1 MKEEDE
7 LVDIRRPIMPMN
19 RVQFQKGL
27 SLGEFMQRYGTEE
40 GCERELE
47 AQRWPRGFECPA
59 CGSRQYSNFRRGR
72 LLYYQCCDCRHQA
85 SLIAGTVMGSSKLG
99 LRLWFQAAYVLS
111 QAKNNV
117 SALELMRHLGVCY
130 QTAWSLKHKLM
141 EAMWVRERSRTLT
154 GTVQVDEAFLG
165 GQASGRDNWGRKG
178 KVPLLAAVSAT
189 AEGKAAKV
197 CLSQQPA
204 TGEDVVVFCLN
215 TLGPGSL
222 VVSDGA
228 PSFNYATWNKIARH
242 QPIVTGGGKQACE
255 IPQLKAINTVL
266 GNLKTAITG
275 TYHAFK
281 FAKYAE
287 RYLAEYQY
295 RFNRRLELKL
305 LMQSLIRAAAA
316 CKPVPIRVLRMAE
329 DRR

>member
-1 MKEEDE
+1 
-7 LVDIRRPIMPMN
+7 MPMN
-19 RVQFQKGL
+19 RVQFQKGM
-27 SLGEFMQRYGTEE
+27 SLGEFMRRYGTEE
-40 GCERELE
+40 ECERELE
-47 AQRWPRGFECPA
+47 SQRWPQGFVCPS
-59 CGSRQYSNFRRGR
+59 CGSREYSNFRRGK
-72 LLYYQCCDCRHQA
+72 LLYYQCCECRHQA
-85 SLIAGTVMGSSKLG
+85 SLIAGTVMASSKLG

-130 QTAWSLKHKLM
+130 QTAWAMKHKLM
-141 EAMWVRERSRTLT
+141 EAMWTRERSRKLR

-165 GQASGRDNWGRKG
+165 GQASGRDSLGRKG
-178 KVPLLAAVSAT
+178 KVALLAAVSA
-189 AEGKAAKV
+189 APDGKAAQV

-215 TLGPGSL
+215 ILEPGSV

-228 PSFNYATWNKIARH
+228 PSFNYVKWQQMAEHR
-242 QPIVTGGGKQACE
+242 PIVTGGGKQACE
-255 IPQLKAINTVL
+255 IPQLKAVNTVL

-275 TYHAFK
+275 TYHAFN

-295 RFNRRLELKL
+295 RFNRRFDLSA

-316 CKPVPIRVLRMAE
+316 CKPVPIPALRMAE

>member
-1 MKEEDE
+1 
-7 LVDIRRPIMPMN
+7 MPMN
-19 RVQFQKGL
+19 RVQFQKGM
-27 SLGEFMQRYGTEE
+27 SLGEFVRRYGTEE
-40 GCERELE
+40 ACELELE
-47 AQRWPRGFECPA
+47 AQRWPQGFVCPS
-59 CGSRQYSNFRRGR
+59 CGSREYSNFRRGR
-72 LLYYQCCDCRHQA
+72 LLYYQCCGCRHQA
-85 SLIAGTVMGSSKLG
+85 SLIAGTVMASSKLG

-141 EAMWVRERSRTLT
+141 EAMWVRERTRTLR
-154 GTVQVDEAFLG
+154 GTVQIDEAFLG
-165 GQASGRDNWGRKG
+165 GQASGRGSWGRKG
-178 KVPLLAAVSAT
+178 KVPLLAAVSA
-189 AEGKAAKV
+189 APDGKAAQV

-215 TLGPGSL
+215 TLEPGCV

-228 PSFNYATWNKIARH
+228 PSFNYVRWNQLAQHRA
-242 QPIVTGGGKQACE
+242 IVTGGGKQSCE
-255 IPQLKAINTVL
+255 IPQLKAVNTVL

-287 RYLAEYQY
+287 RYLAEYQF
-295 RFNRRLELKL
+295 RFNRRFDLGA
-305 LMQSLIRAAAA
+305 LMQSVIRAATA
-316 CKPVPIRVLRMAE
+316 CKPAPVRTLRMAE
-329 DRR
+329 DCR

>member
-1 MKEEDE
+1 
-7 LVDIRRPIMPMN
+7 MPMN
-19 RVQFQKGL
+19 RVQFQKGM
-27 SLGEFMQRYGTEE
+27 SFGEFTRRYGTEE
-40 GCERELE
+40 DCERELE
-47 AQRWPRGFECPA
+47 AQRWPQGFVCCS
-59 CGSRQYSNFRRGR
+59 CGGREYSNFRRGR

-85 SLIAGTVMGSSKLG
+85 SLIAGTVMASSKLA

-141 EAMWVRERSRTLT
+141 EAKRAREHGRTLR
-154 GTVQVDEAFLG
+154 GTVQIDEAFLG
-165 GQASGRDNWGRKG
+165 GQASGRGSLGRKG
-178 KVPLLAAVSAT
+178 KVPLLAAVSA
-189 AEGKAAKV
+189 APDGKASRV

-215 TLGPGSL
+215 TLEPGSL

-228 PSFNYATWNKIARH
+228 PSFNYAKWNQMAEH
-242 QPIVTGGGKQACE
+242 QAIVTGGGKQSCE
-255 IPQLKAINTVL
+255 IPQLKAVNTVL
-266 GNLKTAITG
+266 GNLKTAIAG

-281 FAKYAE
+281 FAKYAD

-295 RFNRRLELKL
+295 RFNRRFDLGA
-305 LMQSLIRAAAA
+305 LMQSVSRAAAA
-316 CKPVPIRVLRMAE
+316 CKPTPMPLLRMAE

>member
-1 MKEEDE
+1 
-7 LVDIRRPIMPMN
+7 MPMN

-27 SLGEFMQRYGTEE
+27 SFGEFMRQFGTEE
-40 GCERELE
+40 GCEQELQ
-47 AQRWPRGFECPA
+47 AQRWPQGFKCPA
-59 CGSRQYSNFRRGR
+59 CGSDEYSNFRRGR
-72 LLYYQCCDCRHQA
+72 LLYYQCCSCRHQS
-85 SLIAGTVMGSSKLG
+85 SLISGTVMASSKLP
-99 LRLWFQAAYVLS
+99 LRMWFLAAYVLS

-130 QTAWSLKHKLM
+130 QTAWALKHKLM
-141 EAMWVRERSRTLT
+141 QAMWVRERSRTLG
-154 GTVQVDEAFLG
+154 GTVQIDEAFLG
-165 GQASGRDNWGRKG
+165 GQASGKASQGRKG

-189 AEGKAAKV
+189 PEGKPAQV

-215 TLGPGSL
+215 SLKPGTL

-228 PSFNYATWNKIARH
+228 PSFNYTAWNRLAVH
-242 QPIVTGGGKQACE
+242 QAIVTGGGKQACE
-255 IPQLKAINTVL
+255 IAELKAINTVL

-281 FAKYAE
+281 FNKYAE

-295 RFNRRLELKL
+295 RFNRRFDLKF

-316 CKPVPIRVLRMAE
+316 CKPVPLPSLRMAE
-329 DRR
+329 DHR

>member
-1 MKEEDE
+1 
-7 LVDIRRPIMPMN
+7 MPMN
-19 RVQFQKGL
+19 RVQFQKGMP
-27 SLGEFMQRYGTEE
+27 LGEFMRRYGTEE
-40 GCERELE
+40 ACEQELAE
-47 AQRWPRGFECPA
+47 QRWPQGFVCPG
-59 CGSRQYSNFRRGR
+59 CGSREYSNFRRGR
-72 LLYYQCCDCRHQA
+72 LLYYQCCECRHQA
-85 SLIAGTVMGSSKLG
+85 SLIAGTVMASSKLG
-99 LRLWFQAAYVLS
+99 LRVWFQAAYVLS

-130 QTAWSLKHKLM
+130 QTAWAMKHKLM
-141 EAMWVRERSRTLT
+141 EAMWVRERCRTLK

-165 GQASGRDNWGRKG
+165 GQASGRDSLGRKG
-178 KVPLLAAVSAT
+178 KVALLAAVQA
-189 AEGKAAKV
+189 APDGKAARV

-215 TLGPGSL
+215 ILEPGSV

-228 PSFNYATWNKIARH
+228 PSFNYAKWNQIAEH

-255 IPQLKAINTVL
+255 IPQLKAVNTVL

-281 FAKYAE
+281 FSKYAE

-295 RFNRRLELKL
+295 RFNRRFDLAA
-305 LMQSLIRAAAA
+305 LMQRLIRAAAH
-316 CKPVPIRVLRMAE
+316 CKPVPVPVLRMAE

>member
-1 MKEEDE
+1 
-7 LVDIRRPIMPMN
+7 MPMN
-19 RVQFQKGL
+19 RVQFQKGM
-27 SLGEFMQRYGTEE
+27 SLGEFVRRYGTEE
-40 GCERELE
+40 ACELELE
-47 AQRWPRGFECPA
+47 AQRWPQGFVCPS
-59 CGSRQYSNFRRGR
+59 CGSREYSNFRRGR
-72 LLYYQCCDCRHQA
+72 LLYYQCCGCRHQA
-85 SLIAGTVMGSSKLG
+85 SLIAGTVMASSKLG

-141 EAMWVRERSRTLT
+141 EAMWVRERTRTLR
-154 GTVQVDEAFLG
+154 GTVQIDEAFLG
-165 GQASGRDNWGRKG
+165 GQASGRGSWGRKG
-178 KVPLLAAVSAT
+178 KVPLLAAVSA
-189 AEGKAAKV
+189 APDGKAAQV

-215 TLGPGSL
+215 TLEPGCV

-228 PSFNYATWNKIARH
+228 PSFNYVRWNQLAQHRA
-242 QPIVTGGGKQACE
+242 IVTGGGKQSCE
-255 IPQLKAINTVL
+255 IPQLKAVNTVL

-287 RYLAEYQY
+287 RYLAEYQF
-295 RFNRRLELKL
+295 RFNRRFDLRA
-305 LMQSLIRAAAA
+305 LMQSVIRTATA
-316 CKPVPIRVLRMAE
+316 CKPAPVRTLRMAE
-329 DRR
+329 DCR

>member
-1 MKEEDE
+1 
-7 LVDIRRPIMPMN
+7 MPMN

-27 SLGEFMQRYGTEE
+27 SFGEFMRRYGTEE

-47 AQRWPRGFECPA
+47 EQRWPGGFKCPA
-59 CGSRQYSNFRRGR
+59 CGSGDYSNFRRGR
-72 LLYYQCCDCRHQA
+72 LLYYQCCGCRHQS
-85 SLIAGTVMGSSKLG
+85 SLISGTVMASSKLP
-99 LRLWFQAAYVLS
+99 LRIWFLAAYVLS

-141 EAMWVRERSRTLT
+141 QAMWVRERSRTLG
-154 GTVQVDEAFLG
+154 GTVQIDEAFLG
-165 GQASGRDNWGRKG
+165 GQASGKGSLGRKG

-189 AEGKAAKV
+189 PEGKPERV

-204 TGEDVVVFCLN
+204 TGQDVVVFCLN
-215 TLGPGSL
+215 SLEPGSL

-228 PSFNYATWNKIARH
+228 PSFNYTAWNRVAVH
-242 QPIVTGGGKQACE
+242 QAIVTGGGKQACE
-255 IPQLKAINTVL
+255 IAELKAINTVL

-281 FAKYAE
+281 FSKYAE

-295 RFNRRLELKL
+295 RFNRRFDLKV
-305 LMQSLIRAAAA
+305 LMQSLIRAAVA
-316 CKPVPIRVLRMAE
+316 CKPAPLPSLRMAE
-329 DRR
+329 DHR

>member
-1 MKEEDE
+1 
-7 LVDIRRPIMPMN
+7 MPLN

-27 SLGEFMQRYGTEE
+27 SLSEFVRRYGTEE
-40 GCERELE
+40 ACERELE
-47 AQRWPRGFECPA
+47 AQRWPRGFVCPA
-59 CGSRQYSNFRRGR
+59 CGSTEYSNFRRGR
-72 LLYYQCCDCRHQA
+72 LLYYQCCRCRHQA
-85 SLIAGTVMGSSKLG
+85 SLLAGTVLSSSKLA

-141 EAMWVRERSRTLT
+141 EAMWIRERPRTLR

-165 GQASGRDNWGRKG
+165 GQASGRGSLGRKG
-178 KVPLLAAVSAT
+178 KVPLLAAVSA
-189 AEGKAAKV
+189 APDGKAAQV

-215 TLGPGSL
+215 TLEPDSV

-228 PSFNYATWNKIARH
+228 PSFNYARWNRIAEH
-242 QPIVTGGGKQACE
+242 APIVTGGGKQACE
-255 IPQLKAINTVL
+255 IAQLKAVNTVL
-266 GNLKTAITG
+266 GNLKTGIAG

-281 FAKYAE
+281 FAKYGE
-287 RYLAEYQY
+287 RYLAEYQF
-295 RFNRRLELKL
+295 RFNRRFDLAG
-305 LMQSLIRAAAA
+305 LMQSVIRAALA
-316 CKPVPIRVLRMAE
+316 CKPHPVPSLRMAE
-329 DRR
+329 DCR

>member
-1 MKEEDE
+1 MA
-7 LVDIRRPIMPMN
+7 MN
-19 RVQFQKGL
+19 RVQFQKGM
-27 SLGEFMQRYGTEE
+27 SLGEFMRYFGTEE
-40 GCERELE
+40 ACERELE
-47 AQRWPRGFECPA
+47 AQRWPQGFECPS
-59 CGSRQYSNFRRGR
+59 CGGREHSNFRRGR

-85 SLIAGTVMGSSKLG
+85 SLIAGTVMASSKLG
-99 LRLWFQAAYVLS
+99 LTLWFQAAYVLS
-111 QAKNNV
+111 QGKNNV
-117 SALELMRHLGVCY
+117 SSLELMRHLGVCY

-141 EAMWVRERSRTLT
+141 EAMRERERSRTLR
-154 GTVQVDEAFLG
+154 GTVQIDEAFLG
-165 GQASGRDNWGRKG
+165 GQASGRGSLGRKG
-178 KVPLLAAVSAT
+178 KVPVLAAVSA
-189 AEGKAAKV
+189 APDGKASQV

-215 TLGPGSL
+215 TLESGCR

-228 PSFNYATWNKIARH
+228 PSFNYVKWNDLARH
-242 QPIVTGGGKQACE
+242 RAIVTGGGKQACE

-281 FAKYAE
+281 FAKYAD

-295 RFNRRLELKL
+295 RFNRRFDLSS

-316 CKPVPIRVLRMAE
+316 CKPVPMPSLRMAE
-329 DRR
+329 VRR

>member
-1 MKEEDE
+1 
-7 LVDIRRPIMPMN
+7 MPMN
-19 RVQFQKGL
+19 RVQFQKGM
-27 SLGEFMQRYGTEE
+27 SLGEFTRRYGTEE
-40 GCERELE
+40 DCERELE
-47 AQRWPRGFECPA
+47 AQRWPEGFVCPS
-59 CGSRQYSNFRRGR
+59 CGGREHSKFRRVK
-72 LLYYQCCDCRHQA
+72 LLYYQCCGCRHQA
-85 SLIAGTVMGSSKLG
+85 SLIAGTVMESSKLG
-99 LRLWFQAAYVLS
+99 LRRWFEAAYVLS

-130 QTAWSLKHKLM
+130 QTAWSVKHKLM
-141 EAMWVRERSRTLT
+141 EAMWVRERRRTLR

-165 GQASGRDNWGRKG
+165 GQASGRDSLGRKG
-178 KVPLLAAVSAT
+178 KVPFLAAVSA
-189 AEGKAAKV
+189 APDGKASRV

-215 TLGPGSL
+215 TLEPGSL

-228 PSFNYATWNKIARH
+228 ASFNYAAWNQIAEHRA
-242 QPIVTGGGKQACE
+242 IVTGGGKQACE
-255 IPQLKAINTVL
+255 IPQLKAVNTVL

-295 RFNRRLELKL
+295 RFNRRFNLAV
-305 LMQSLIRAAAA
+305 LMQSLIRAAVA
-316 CKPVPIRVLRMAE
+316 CKPVPLPSLRMAE